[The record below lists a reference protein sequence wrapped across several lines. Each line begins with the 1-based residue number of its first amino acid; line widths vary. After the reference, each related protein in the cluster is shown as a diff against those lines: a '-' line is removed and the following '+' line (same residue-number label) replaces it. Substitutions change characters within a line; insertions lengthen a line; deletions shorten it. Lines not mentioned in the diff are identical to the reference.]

1 MKFKYINFEIHRI
14 LIFKT
19 DEFNEIDII
28 NIDKF
33 KAKCKNDNDFKEL
46 CYLKHIHKSLI
57 IEGCKLNK
65 NTNKAILIFINIIF

>member
-1 MKFKYINFEIHRI
+1 MYNIPEDKIILTNPQKGRYEIQVIFE
-14 LIFKT
+14 T

-65 NTNKAILIFINIIF
+65 NR